1 MTEFL
6 KLLSWIILLTII
18 ALFTIAFIVNVFPL
32 LIPIILL
39 FLIFYLVERVMA
51 WIMKKR
57 K

>member
-6 KLLSWIILLTII
+6 KLLSWIILLTIL